1 MSFYKRANA
10 LKCQYC
16 DYRAAV
22 PSACEKCGSEM
33 IEARRIGTSELIERL
48 QSEFAGARIAKFDHD
63 ESTTQN
69 KLEKALKAF
78 NAGEIDVLVG
88 TQMLSKGHDYHGV
101 ALAVV
106 TGLDELL
113 NFPDFRARER
123 TLALAMQVAG
133 RTGRAGEGRVLI
145 QSRRREFFERYIN
158 DYDAFLLDET
168 SFREGL
174 YPPFTRLLRVV
185 VSHKNEGAARNLT
198 HELVGRLEILRAKIE
213 GKTPLEIVGYGKCG
227 IEMIGAKFRYEILL
241 RCVSHAALLAAAK
254 ICDVEFADVDI
265 DPINFS

>member
-1 MSFYKRANA
+1 
-10 LKCQYC
+10 
-16 DYRAAV
+16 
-22 PSACEKCGSEM
+22 M
-33 IEARRIGTSELIERL
+33 IEAKKIGTDELTDALR
-48 QSEFAGARIAKFDHD
+48 SAFPAARIEKFDRD
-63 ESTTQN
+63 EITTQN
-69 KLEKALKAF
+69 KLEKTLKAF

-174 YPPFTRLLRVV
+174 YPPFVRLLRVV
-185 VSHKNEGAARNLT
+185 VSHKNEGAARDLT
-198 HELVGRLEILRAKIE
+198 YKLVERLEILRAKIE
-213 GKTPLEIVGYGKCG
+213 DKTPLEIVGYGKCG

-241 RCVSHAALLAAAK
+241 RCVSHAPLIKAAR
-254 ICDVEFADVDI
+254 ICAAHGFDVDI